1 MKTQTL
7 LIVGAVVLVGWF
19 LLRPKTTTAT
29 GLPVATGKTPAQAA
43 QSNPW
48 AVLAGQVGQVVGA
61 LSASGNDYT
70 TPVDYSAGVQLGP
83 PAP

>member
-7 LIVGAVVLVGWF
+7 LIVGAVVVVGWF
-19 LLRPKTTTAT
+19 LLRAKPTTAT
-29 GLPVATGKTPAQAA
+29 GLSVPAGRPPAAAA
-43 QSNPW
+43 QQNPW

-70 TPVDYSAGVQLGP
+70 TPVAEYSVPFGP